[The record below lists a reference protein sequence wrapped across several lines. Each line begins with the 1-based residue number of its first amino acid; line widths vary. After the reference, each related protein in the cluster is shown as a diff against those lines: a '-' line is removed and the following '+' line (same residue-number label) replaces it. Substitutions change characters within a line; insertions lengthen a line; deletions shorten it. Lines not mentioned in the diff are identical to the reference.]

1 MGSRTRSSGSVLEM
15 ARNLDTHTA
24 EQLVK
29 IAVHK
34 AAMGKQLD
42 AGEEQRKVVDPNQHN
57 NSNQNVSNVYNFQ
70 QQNGLCQQH
79 KQQQIQEHTQIATQ
93 RQFEEQQEQERLKQ
107 IHEQQER
114 QRLLQEQQERQ
125 RQLQEQEKQRVLQER
140 ERQMQLQ
147 EQQKQR
153 QLKEQQEK
161 EQQLNEQQ
169 ERERQRQLFE
179 H

>member
-34 AAMGKQLD
+34 AAISKQLD

-57 NSNQNVSNVYNFQ
+57 NSNQNVSNVYNIQ
-70 QQNGLCQQH
+70 QQNGWCQQH

-93 RQFEEQQEQERLKQ
+93 RQFEEQ
-107 IHEQQER
+107 
-114 QRLLQEQQERQ
+114 
-125 RQLQEQEKQRVLQER
+125 QEQEKQRVLQER

-153 QLKEQQEK
+153 QLKEQQK
-161 EQQLNEQQ
+161 
-169 ERERQRQLFE
+169 
-179 H
+179 